1 MFYSDI
7 YLGILGYVVLDFKL
21 LNENRW
27 GGLWRDGI
35 FFWRIFAVREEGK
48 VEYVFAMKCV
58 IIRGLYFVFC

>member
-48 VEYVFAMKCV
+48 V
-58 IIRGLYFVFC
+58 